1 MDFSIKR
8 NLSRFLSVLSAETGK
23 KIAVNFSYETV
34 KEREYDKLADMVREN
49 MDMQAVYRILGKG
62 M

>member
-1 MDFSIKR
+1 MKQLR
-8 NLSRFLSVLSAETGK
+8 K
-23 KIAVNFSYETV
+23 
-34 KEREYDKLADMVREN
+34 EYDKLADMVREN